1 MTLFTR
7 IARDSLWLLTARI
20 GAQVSMAI
28 VTCLLARRLGA
39 AGFGEYAFI
48 AAMILIGNV
57 LTTFGSDMY
66 LIREL
71 AAKKDFSELPSVLV
85 LQLVLSLLFIG
96 FIFLLA
102 PYLPNQTSESVL
114 ALKVYSLALIPLAFF
129 TVFTSVLRGTQK
141 MTSYAWLNFVLP
153 FVQVIATFIFIQRG
167 TGIVTLAYL
176 LLVIQMLGA
185 VLGGVFC
192 VITVPESWKFFAA
205 NDANFREFGRQNSR
219 PFAKFVAGSQWENS
233 LRLSISKIVPLF
245 LACLPI
251 ALIAILGILYQK
263 MSLALLSFL
272 GTASMVG
279 LFSAAARIVEAAR
292 IGHIAVFTALYP
304 ALAHAERGDLSR
316 GTFRLSWLSLL
327 AISTL
332 GSVLL
337 FLLAKPLVD
346 IVFGAD
352 YQPSIPVLKILSFTM
367 VPYTVSSFLSL
378 VFLAKKEERVVLR
391 ALSVSTLALLALTVW
406 LVPRAGQVGAS
417 WAILTTEI
425 VQAALFLW
433 AWMTSPLRRSD
444 AVPSKGVFHEL
455 SDPS

>member
-20 GAQVSMAI
+20 GAQVSLVI
-28 VTCLLARRLGA
+28 VAYLLARRLGT

-48 AAMILIGNV
+48 AAMILIGNA

-66 LIREL
+66 LIREI
-71 AAKKDFSELPSVLV
+71 AAKKDFSGLPSVLV
-85 LQLVLSLLFIG
+85 LQLILSFLFIG

-102 PYLPNQTSESVL
+102 PYLPNQTAEGVS

-129 TVFTSVLRGTQK
+129 TVFTSVLRGAQK
-141 MTSYAWLNFVLP
+141 MTAYAWLNFILP
-153 FVQVIATFIFIQRG
+153 LVQAAAVFIFIQRG
-167 TGIVTLAYL
+167 ADVVTLAYL
-176 LLVIQMLGA
+176 LLVIQTLGA
-185 VLGGVFC
+185 VMGGVFC
-192 VITVPESWKFFAA
+192 VIAVPGFLS
-205 NDANFREFGRQNSR
+205 
-219 PFAKFVAGSQWENS
+219 GSHFTFDGITS
-233 LRLSISKIVPLF
+233 LF

-251 ALIAILGILYQK
+251 ALVAVLGILYQK

-279 LFSAAARIVEAAR
+279 LYSAAARVVEAAR

-304 ALAHAERGDLSR
+304 ALAHAEWERLSR
-316 GTFRLSWLSLL
+316 GTFRRSWLWLL
-327 AISTL
+327 TISSL
-332 GSVLL
+332 GSILL

-352 YQPSIPVLKILSFTM
+352 YRPSIPVLKILSFTM

-378 VFLAKKEERVVLR
+378 VFLAKREERIVLR
-391 ALSVSTLALLALTVW
+391 TLSVSTLALLALTVW
-406 LVPRAGQVGAS
+406 LVPRAGQVGAG
-417 WAILTTEI
+417 WAVLTTEI
-425 VQAALFLW
+425 VQAAIFLW
-433 AWMTSPLRRSD
+433 VWVTSPLRRSD
-444 AVPSKGVFHEL
+444 AVHSKGVFHEL